1 MVDAVAF
8 LLELDRDASDP
19 VEGTSS
25 VDFVTAPF
33 EPKPFEPK
41 PFEPKFLLRGR
52 FGLVGW

>member
-25 VDFVTAPF
+25 VDFVNA
-33 EPKPFEPK
+33 PFEPK

>member
-25 VDFVTAPF
+25 VDFVNAPF